1 VVSRFRLALVLAALV
16 VVVLL
21 ISAPARLL
29 ALVVPSQQLV
39 LQGYEGT
46 LWRGSAARCLVRAG
60 HGYVHLGRID
70 WQLSAFSLLTLSPRL
85 TLASQWGSQQ
95 FSGELT
101 LHNSTSIDINNAQGR
116 VQAQL
121 LRQFMPLMIDGEFS
135 LQLQQLRIKDGL
147 PYAGAGRLVWED
159 ASWLAYGGARALGSY
174 ALDFEQS
181 KGQTLVGEVVTIAGP
196 LEVAGN
202 LQLEGRDY
210 TVDVLLAQ
218 SDALDE
224 ELQQALSLIA
234 QPVAA
239 GYRIELQGQ
248 F

>member
-1 VVSRFRLALVLAALV
+1 MSRFRLGLVLAALA

-46 LWRGSAARCLVRAG
+46 LWRGSAARCLIKVG

-70 WQLSAFSLLTLSPRL
+70 WQLSASSLLTLSPRL
-85 TLASQWGSQQ
+85 TLASEWGRQQ
-95 FSGELT
+95 FSGEIT
-101 LHNSTSIDINNAQGR
+101 LHNSTTVDIKNAEGR
-116 VQAQL
+116 AQAQL
-121 LRQFMPLMIDGEFS
+121 LRQFMPLLIGGEFTG
-135 LQLQQLRIKDGL
+135 QVQQLRVKDGQ
-147 PYAGAGRLVWED
+147 PYAGTGRLVWEN
-159 ASWLAYGGARALGSY
+159 ASWLAYGGARTLGSY

-181 KGQTLVGEVVTIAGP
+181 EGQPLIGEVVTIAGP
-196 LEVAGN
+196 LNVAGN
-202 LQLEGRDY
+202 LRLEGRNY
-210 TVDVLLAQ
+210 TVDVLLEQ

-224 ELQQALSLIA
+224 QLQQALSLVA
-234 QPVAA
+234 QPVAS
-239 GYRIELQGQ
+239 GYRVELQGQ